1 MAEYVD
7 KKSVI
12 GVINEAGFWEKE
24 DQEVSIYCV
33 EQTKSVDV
41 APVKHGRLIDADAL
55 CEGKVDNDPT
65 VIEAKCAQ
73 TIDAVPVVRCKDCEH
88 YLSEINFCSYI
99 HGIRCDVA
107 PDWYCSNGQR
117 REDKSDE

>member
-1 MAEYVD
+1 MVMYM
-7 KKSVI
+7 
-12 GVINEAGFWEKE
+12 
-24 DQEVSIYCV
+24 
-33 EQTKSVDV
+33 
-41 APVKHGRLIDADAL
+41 RLIDADAL

-88 YLSEINFCSYI
+88 YLSKSAFCGHS

-117 REDKSDE
+117 REDVHDE